1 MSWERSHLQP
11 AVVDKALIVCLLR
24 QTQYRTPLLEAEVA
38 VERLSFVAEIW
49 IELKLV
55 VHAHHTRLLQQRLG
69 EEEAHGSERVT
80 HPLILTNGDQVVYAD
95 KADVRLVELS
105 EQLTQLTTSC
115 WSRTTSTMPLSASCS
130 IVGMA
135 TLSGTLIRALTR
147 SAICARAE
155 PDRRRSTCTVSP
167 PLLVG
172 S

>member
-95 KADVRLVELS
+95 KADVRLVEL
-105 EQLTQLTTSC
+105 E
-115 WSRTTSTMPLSASCS
+115 
-130 IVGMA
+130 
-135 TLSGTLIRALTR
+135 RAAHPTYDFLLVTHDKHD
-147 SAICARAE
+147 AVICVLF
-155 PDRRRSTCTVSP
+155 DRRYGNLEWDADPGAHQIGHLRQSRA
-167 PLLVG
+167 G